1 MSRSDTLATNRKA
14 YHDYHIL
21 ETFEAGIALLG
32 TEVKS
37 IRDGKA
43 NLKEALVRVKDEEAY
58 LVGCHI
64 HPYTHGNIA
73 NHDPLRTRKL
83 LLHKRE
89 IRRLMG
95 QVQEKGLTL
104 IPTRLYVKNGRIK
117 LELAMARG
125 KRLHDKREALKA
137 REAGREVERA
147 LKDRD

>member
-117 LELAMARG
+117 LELALARG